1 MAARPVRRRPAKTTS
16 LRQNMWRSMRIMR
29 RFTIPDI
36 IRTVPG
42 ATLTNAYK
50 YFYRL
55 EKAGIIKKIGNY
67 VSGRSGEF
75 QQYALILGDEP
86 VMPVLGYGKG
96 SDVPQRTNDDPGGE
110 A

>member
-1 MAARPVRRRPAKTTS
+1 MPARKVRKRPAKIKS
-16 LRQNMWRSMRIMR
+16 LRQNMWRSMRIIK

-36 IRTVPG
+36 LRTVEG

-55 EKAGIIKKIGNY
+55 EKSGIIVKVGSY

-75 QQYALILGDEP
+75 QQYALLLGDAP
-86 VMPVLGYGKG
+86 IMPVLGYGKG
-96 SDVPQRTNDDPGGE
+96 CDVPQADSCGVVL
-110 A
+110 

>member
-1 MAARPVRRRPAKTTS
+1 MMAAKPVRRRPAKTTS
-16 LRQNMWRSMRIMR
+16 LRQNMWRSMRIMK
-29 RFTIPDI
+29 RFNIPDI
-36 IRTVPG
+36 LRTVPG

-55 EKAGIIKKIGNY
+55 EKAGIIKKVGRY
-67 VSGRSGEF
+67 VSGRTGEF
-75 QQYALILGDEP
+75 QQYALLLGDAP

-96 SDVPQRTNDDPGGE
+96 SDVPQFNTPGGE